1 MNSCLS
7 WVARPPG
14 RATRPTRTARLSR
27 FRLCPKG
34 AGSRVGR
41 TVATP
46 HTLLELY
53 SQVRIQLPT
62 LPLFT
67 FQRPDIT
74 PMRSA
79 EFGMRN
85 ERHRHRRRL
94 SFTPHSALRIP
105 RWLARAKFAAA
116 DEQERVE
123 QETAGERGAGPAA
136 PHGRR
141 LPLPYSPAL
150 LSPAHLLYAAGGGVV
165 EPKGFEP
172 MTSWLQTRRS
182 PG

>member
-14 RATRPTRTARLSR
+14 RASHPTRTARLSR

-41 TVATP
+41 TMATP

-53 SQVRIQLPT
+53 SQLRIQLPT

-85 ERHRHRRRL
+85 EKLRLRRRL

-116 DEQERVE
+116 DEQE
-123 QETAGERGAGPAA
+123 TTGERAAGPAT
-136 PHGRR
+136 PPGRR

-165 EPKGFEP
+165 EPMGFEP